1 MFTGQKFE
9 ISFLFGSS
17 LSKGTTEATFAFPG
31 DVLCLTFTFTAFN
44 KYGVIKF
51 EASFSSIGRIMSVP
65 TTVFSIYI
73 LEYLFNV
80 IKIK

>member
-65 TTVFSIYI
+65 TTVF
-73 LEYLFNV
+73 LYLHFKV
-80 IKIK
+80 SFQCH